1 MKNFSS
7 RFARNMALL
16 ANDLSSRT
24 VKKMLVRAS
33 SFMATLFED
42 NYCKLIYDKQKI
54 TFGEVGHDP

>member
-1 MKNFSS
+1 
-7 RFARNMALL
+7 MALL

-33 SFMATLFED
+33 SFMVTLFED
-42 NYCKLIYDKQKI
+42 HYCKLIYDKQKV